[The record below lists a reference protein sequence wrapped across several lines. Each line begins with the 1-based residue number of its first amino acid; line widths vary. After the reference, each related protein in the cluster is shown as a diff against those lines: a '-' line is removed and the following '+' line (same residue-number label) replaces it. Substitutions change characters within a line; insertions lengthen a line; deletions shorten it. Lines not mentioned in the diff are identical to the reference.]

1 MSRFTDDDLHLFNE
15 GTHYRL
21 YRKLGAHP
29 AAGGGVDFAVWAP
42 NATHVDVIGD
52 WNGWLGGTPLAP
64 RGSSGIWEGHA
75 PRAAADHRYKLR
87 LTTADGQ
94 RLDKADPYAVFA
106 EVPPATGSIVWAG
119 EHAWGDGAW
128 MAERAHRARLD
139 QPWSIYEVHLGS
151 WMREHGHHGRALGYV
166 ELGHRLAE
174 HAGRLGFTH
183 VELMPVMEH
192 PFYGSWG
199 YQVTGYFAATSR
211 YGRPE
216 ELMAL
221 VDTLHQAGLGV
232 ILDWV
237 PAHFPTD
244 GHGLGWF
251 DGTHL
256 FEHADPRRGF
266 HPDWTS
272 FIFNFARHEVRSF
285 LISSA
290 FSWLDRFHVD
300 GLRVDGV
307 ASMLYRDYS
316 RQPGEWV
323 ADVDGSNHDRDAIR
337 FLQQLNTAVYGAFP
351 DVQMIAEE
359 STAWGGVS
367 RPPEHGGLGFGMK
380 WDMGWMHDTLEY
392 LRREPVHRRWHHE
405 QLTFRAIY
413 AEHENF
419 VLPLSHDEV
428 VHGKGSLLAKLPG
441 DAWQRHANLRL
452 LYGYQWSLPG
462 KKLLFMGGE
471 LACPGEWNHDDVL
484 DWGGASEPLRAGVLA
499 WVRDVNAIYR
509 RHPAL
514 HRRDC
519 QPGALE
525 WLVADDR
532 DNSILVYL
540 RHGDGDDP
548 PVIVACNFTPVP
560 RHGYRVGVPRAGTWR
575 EILNSDAP
583 LYGGSGV
590 GNLGAV
596 TASAEPWHGR
606 PAALALTVPP
616 LGCVYLVWEPAAS
629 ADNRAPD
636 GGTGGAAR

>member
-1 MSRFTDDDLHLFNE
+1 
-15 GTHYRL
+15 THYRL
-21 YRKLGAHP
+21 YDRLGAHVVE
-29 AAGGGVDFAVWAP
+29 GGCRFAVWAP
-42 NATHVDVIGD
+42 EADRVSVIGD
-52 WNGWLGGTPLAP
+52 WNGWNGNASPLEP
-64 RGSSGIWEGHA
+64 RGSSGIWEGFA
-75 PRAAADHRYKLR
+75 RGVGDGACYKLHVV
-87 LTTADGQ
+87 TKDG
-94 RLDKADPYAVFA
+94 RTLDKADPFA
-106 EVPPATGSIVWAG
+106 ARYEVPPNTASVVWDGAYAWQDSAWLRDRAKRDAWAG
-119 EHAWGDGAW
+119 P
-128 MAERAHRARLD
+128 M
-139 QPWSIYEVHLGS
+139 SIYEVHLGS
-151 WMREHGHHGRALGYV
+151 WMREHGVHGATLDYRALGAR
-166 ELGHRLAE
+166 LGDYCDS
-174 HAGRLGFTH
+174 LGFTH

-199 YQVTGYFAATSR
+199 YQVTGYFAPTAR

-216 ELMAL
+216 DLMML
-221 VDTLHQAGLGV
+221 VDTLHQAGIGV

-244 GHGLGWF
+244 AHGLGLF

-266 HPDWTS
+266 HPDWTTY
-272 FIFNFARHEVRSF
+272 IFNFARHEVRSF

-290 FSWLDRFHVD
+290 FSWFERFHID

-392 LRREPVHRRWHHE
+392 FRREAVHRRWHHE

-428 VHGKGSLLAKLPG
+428 VHGKGALVTKLPG
-441 DAWQRHANLRL
+441 DEWQRHANLRL

-471 LACPGEWNHDDVL
+471 LATTREWNQDDVL
-484 DWGGASEPLRAGVLA
+484 DWNGLDNPLRAGVLA
-499 WVRDVNAIYR
+499 WVRDVNATYR

-514 HRRDC
+514 HRKDC
-519 QPGALE
+519 KPGALE
-525 WLVADDR
+525 WLIADDR
-532 DNSILVYL
+532 DNSSLVFQ
-540 RHGDGDDP
+540 RNGEGDDP

-560 RHGYRVGVPRAGTWR
+560 RHSYRIGVTRAGAWR
-575 EILNSDAP
+575 EVLNSDSAI
-583 LYGGSGV
+583 YGGSDV
-590 GNLGAV
+590 GNLGGALA
-596 TASAEPWHGR
+596 TGEPWHGR
-606 PAALALTVPP
+606 PASISLTLPP
-616 LGCVYLVWEPAAS
+616 LGVVYLVWEPA
-629 ADNRAPD
+629 
-636 GGTGGAAR
+636 

>member
-1 MSRFTDDDLHLFNE
+1 MSRLTDDDLHLFNE
-15 GTHYRL
+15 GTHHRL
-21 YRKLGAHP
+21 HHKLGAHVV
-29 AAGGGVDFAVWAP
+29 ATGGTHFAVWAP
-42 NATHVDVIGD
+42 SAAAVEVIGD
-52 WNGWLGGTPLAP
+52 WNDWGDGGAPAMPLAA
-64 RGSSGIWEGHA
+64 RGQSGIWEGHD

-87 LTTADGQ
+87 VTSRSGE
-94 RLDKADPYAVFA
+94 RLDKADPFAIHA
-106 EVPPATGSIVWAG
+106 EVPPATASVIWAG
-119 EHAWGDGAW
+119 DHTWQDAAW
-128 MAERAHRARLD
+128 MQTRAGGARLD
-139 QPWSIYEVHLGS
+139 APWSIYEVHLGS
-151 WMREHGHHGRALGYV
+151 WMREHGSHGRNLGYR

-174 HAGRLGFTH
+174 HCGRLGFTH
-183 VELMPVMEH
+183 IELMPVMEH

-199 YQVTGYFAATSR
+199 YQVTGYFAPTSR

-216 ELMAL
+216 DLMAMI
-221 VDTLHQAGLGV
+221 DTLHQAGIGV

-244 GHGLGWF
+244 AHGLGLF

-272 FIFNFARHEVRSF
+272 YIFNFARHEVRAF

-290 FSWLDRFHVD
+290 FSWFERFHVD

-316 RQPGEWV
+316 RQPGEWIPD
-323 ADVDGSNHDRDAIR
+323 ADGSNHDRDAIH

-367 RPPEHGGLGFGMK
+367 RPPESGGLGFGMK

-392 LRREPVHRRWHHE
+392 LRREAVHRRWHHE
-405 QLTFRAIY
+405 QLTFRSIY
-413 AEHENF
+413 ADHENF

-441 DAWQRHANLRL
+441 DEWQRHANLRL
-452 LYGYQWSLPG
+452 LYGYQWALPG

-471 LACPGEWNHDDVL
+471 LAEREEWNHDRVL
-484 DWGGASEPLRAGVLA
+484 DWAGADAPLRAGVLA
-499 WVRDVNAIYR
+499 WVRDANAAYR

-519 QPGALE
+519 TPGALE
-525 WLVADDR
+525 WLRSDDR
-532 DNSILVYL
+532 DNSVLVFARL
-540 RHGDGDDP
+540 GDDDDP

-560 RHGYRVGVPRAGTWR
+560 RHGYRVGAPRAGTWR
-575 EILNSDAP
+575 EWLNSDATV
-583 LYGGSGV
+583 YGGSGV
-590 GNLGAV
+590 GNLGEV
-596 TASAEPWHGR
+596 IASDEPFHGR
-606 PAALALTVPP
+606 PACLALTI
-616 LGCVYLVWEPAAS
+616 PAWHPS
-629 ADNRAPD
+629 SLL
-636 GGTGGAAR
+636 